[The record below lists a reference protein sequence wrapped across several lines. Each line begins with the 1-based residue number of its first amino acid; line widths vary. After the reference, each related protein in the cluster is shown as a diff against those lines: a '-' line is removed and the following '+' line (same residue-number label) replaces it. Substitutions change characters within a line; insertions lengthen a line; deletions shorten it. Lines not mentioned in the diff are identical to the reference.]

1 MTALFAIGK
10 WCLDNW
16 HVVAV
21 VALVLGLVGW
31 GVKNGMER
39 DAVTVEYADFRRDV
53 AQAAQAAA
61 ESALKQT
68 IEDEER
74 REKVDAEHA
83 RKVAAL
89 AADVGRMRRERDA
102 SRSFV
107 PACPAATA
115 SPAEAA
121 EHAAKFERAYR
132 TLVAGLRELGD
143 ECSGETLDLNAAK
156 EWAVEQR

>member
-89 AADVGRMRRERDA
+89 DATTRRLRDA
-102 SRSFV
+102 RRDSSFV
-107 PACPAATA
+107 PPAAA
-115 SPAEAA
+115 NAPSPSNATFDR
-121 EHAAKFERAYR
+121 AKLERAIQQ
-132 TLVAGLRELGD
+132 LDDGVQGLIAEGD
-143 ECSGETLDLNAAK
+143 RAIVDLDTAK
-156 EWAVEQR
+156 KWGLENGR